1 MNFGKFL
8 TTLFFIEH
16 LWWLLLQIYRRELI
30 SDFFYHFKPCYGRMN
45 LSCNMFFQVLSDTA
59 FFLVQTWYFYHKKV
73 VTWTLQHFYK
83 KEVMML
89 AFLHRWDY
97 CWKCEFDTDVK
108 TENYNHHDGEQLLF
122 YKKAHIKTQRKK
134 KDVVEIFIILYYI
147 IARNEEFQFIW

>member
-1 MNFGKFL
+1 
-8 TTLFFIEH
+8 
-16 LWWLLLQIYRRELI
+16 
-30 SDFFYHFKPCYGRMN
+30 
-45 LSCNMFFQVLSDTA
+45 
-59 FFLVQTWYFYHKKV
+59 
-73 VTWTLQHFYK
+73 
-83 KEVMML
+83 ML